1 MTDLLE
7 NLLEIET
14 LVLEELKKAFIPV
27 VPQMKFYL
35 AHDLQTI
42 QKNQVPVPSIQ
53 IIIRRLKL
61 LPESIIYDY
70 KAHSLVYQIEFEVVV
85 VTKNVS
91 HTEGAGSREESGK
104 YAHLIYTTL
113 HGRKLS
119 DFIVTAEPTQN
130 PFHYEDGFYYLPLL
144 FNAKLYNKL
153 YNKP

>member
-1 MTDLLE
+1 MV

-35 AHDLQTI
+35 AHDLETI
-42 QKNQVPVPSIQ
+42 KKDQVAVPSIQ
-53 IIIRRLKL
+53 IIIRKLKL
-61 LPESIIYDY
+61 LEDSIIHDRRAY
-70 KAHSLVYQIEFEVVV
+70 ALAYQIEFDVVV

-91 HTEGAGSREESGK
+91 LEKGTMSRQESGK

-119 DFIVTAEPTQN
+119 DFVITAEHTQN
-130 PFHYEDGFYYLPLL
+130 PFHYEDGLYFLPLI
-144 FNAKLYNKL
+144 FSTKLHI
-153 YNKP
+153 KP